1 MGLKDDHNR
10 WIETTAEKWWS
21 DNAWEEKNR
30 EFDNRPLNTGSTINS
45 ELANQPTLRA
55 LSTCVVYTKNRC
67 RVVRWSRVM
76 KHEEKI

>member
-1 MGLKDDHNR
+1 MHERKIRD
-10 WIETTAEKWWS
+10 
-21 DNAWEEKNR
+21 
-30 EFDNRPLNTGSTINS
+30 FDNRPLNTGSTINS

-55 LSTCVVYTKNRC
+55 LFTCVAYTKDRG